1 MEDDGRSFVS
11 ILDADMQRAQITQEQ
26 LARDLNI
33 SQQSISQWRRRNMLP
48 VMRESEVANYMKKR
62 IGTKSE
68 LYMLYITG
76 ELRSMLDRKRPE
88 KSGKTRKNQLE
99 EFVSKLTDVESA
111 ALISILNKWRV
122 SCLLK

>member
-11 ILDADMQRAQITQEQ
+11 ILDADMRRARINQEQ
-26 LARDLNI
+26 LARDLNV
-33 SQQSISQWRRRNMLP
+33 SQQSVSAWRRRNMLP
-48 VMRESEVANYMKKR
+48 VKRESELANYMKKR
-62 IGTKSE
+62 IGAKSE

-76 ELRSMLDRKRPE
+76 ELRSRLNRDRRSNSA
-88 KSGKTRKNQLE
+88 KSGKNQLE